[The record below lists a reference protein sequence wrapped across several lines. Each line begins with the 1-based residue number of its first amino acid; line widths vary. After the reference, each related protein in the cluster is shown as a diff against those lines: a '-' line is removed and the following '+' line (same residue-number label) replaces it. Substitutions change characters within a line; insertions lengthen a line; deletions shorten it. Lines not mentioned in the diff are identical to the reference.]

1 MEGLLGNCGAVTNK
15 LSPFPEEHGNETGLA
30 HSTWS
35 MKQEQVIFVGNEAVL
50 KGSIQV
56 VFCWIW
62 CMCMCVYI
70 NVCNW
75 INMQWCSGVGHL
87 VI

>member
-35 MKQEQVIFVGNEAVL
+35 MKQEQVIFVGNEAIL
-50 KGSIQV
+50 EGSLEDSLWV
-56 VFCWIW
+56 CCVCA
-62 CMCMCVYI
+62 CVYTCLYFMHAI
-70 NVCNW
+70 VRNVET
-75 INMQWCSGVGHL
+75 
-87 VI
+87 